1 MGRTISE
8 AQKNA
13 YKKYITGTD
22 ELRTRVPKGTRQ
34 IVNEHIGKTGETM
47 QEFILRAIA
56 YTMTEDERNQYK
68 RLAAYKVA
76 IDAAKEAAEKDTED
90 SR

>member
-34 IVNEHIGKTGETM
+34 IVTEHIGKTGETM

-56 YTMTEDERNQYK
+56 YTMDVDKRNQYRRIMAYNDLLLK
-68 RLAAYKVA
+68 RLQEEQK
-76 IDAAKEAAEKDTED
+76 
-90 SR
+90 

>member
-47 QEFILRAIA
+47 QEFIMRAIA

-68 RLAAYKVA
+68 RIMAYNDLLLKRLQEEQ
-76 IDAAKEAAEKDTED
+76 K
-90 SR
+90 